1 MADVRTRYWAP
12 VEHNSTLTAELE
24 MVGAGKK
31 VLEIGPGSGHL
42 TEALAKRNCQVTC
55 IEIDEKL
62 TSIARSFCQRMIVAD
77 VERVNLEDAFPG
89 ERFDV
94 ILLGDVLEHLKHPEM
109 ILLKL
114 RDYLQPA
121 GYLVMSLPN
130 VAHASVRL
138 ALLNGD
144 FNYSEEGIIDRTH
157 LRFFTL
163 ATIVALSRE
172 AGYKIRELR
181 RTRVGVFNTEVK
193 LSIEN
198 IAVSVLRKLMRD
210 PEATTYQFIFAAE
223 PRQEN
228 QHSGRLETCPFHF
241 ADRTWSFRK
250 GKNRLARS
258 LMRKGRALLREHDC
272 RAARAWLYRSF
283 MLRPR
288 MQTLAYLVLSC
299 TPRFGLR
306 VRQPIC

>member
-1 MADVRTRYWAP
+1 

-24 MVGAGKK
+24 LVGASRK

-42 TEALAKRNCQVTC
+42 TEALAKRNCQITC
-55 IEIDEKL
+55 IEVDENL
-62 TSIARSFCQRMIVAD
+62 TSIARSFCERMIVAD
-77 VERVNLEDAFPG
+77 VESLNPEEAFPG

-94 ILLGDVLEHLKHPEM
+94 IILGDVLEHLKHPEM
-109 ILLKL
+109 VLRKL
-114 RDYLQPA
+114 RNYLQPA
-121 GYLVMSLPN
+121 GYLVLSLPN

-138 ALLNGD
+138 ALLSGD

-172 AGYKIRELR
+172 AGYQIRELR

-198 IAVSVLRKLMRD
+198 VAVSVLRKLMRD

-228 QHSGRLETCPFHF
+228 PHGGSVESDPSHF

-250 GKNRLARS
+250 GKSRLARS
-258 LMRKGRALLREHDC
+258 LMRKGRALLREHDR

-283 MLRPR
+283 ILQPR
-288 MQTLAYLVLSC
+288 MQTLMYLFLSC
-299 TPRFGLR
+299 TPRFDLR
-306 VRQPIC
+306 VR

>member
-1 MADVRTRYWAP
+1 MRMAEVRTRYWAP
-12 VEHNSTLTAELE
+12 VEQNSTLTAELE

-42 TEALAKRNCQVTC
+42 TEALAKQNCRVTC
-55 IEIDEKL
+55 IEIDENL

-77 VERVNLEDAFPG
+77 VESVNLEDAFPG

-94 ILLGDVLEHLKHPEM
+94 ILLGDVLEHLKHPEI
-109 ILLKL
+109 ILRKL

-121 GYLVMSLPN
+121 GYLVISLPN

-138 ALLNGD
+138 ALLSGQ

-163 ATIVALSRE
+163 ATIVSLSRE
-172 AGYKIRELR
+172 AGYRIRELR

-198 IAVSVLRKLMRD
+198 IAVSVLRKLMHD
-210 PEATTYQFIFAAE
+210 PEATTYQFICAAE

-228 QHSGRLETCPFHF
+228 QYSEKLESDPFHF

-258 LMRKGRALLREHDC
+258 LMRKGRALLREHER

-288 MQTLAYLVLSC
+288 MQTLVYLFLSC
-299 TPRFGLR
+299 TLRFGLR
-306 VRQPIC
+306 VR